1 MLIFQRIFSLLFFKI
16 IALESKT
23 SNTTLNNIGLGKS
36 ASQSSTFEDWIATR
50 ALDGNLNLSGN
61 FGKSCSHT
69 EVDKW
74 SPWWKADLN
83 QIYGVYAVTLYN
95 RVEYC
100 AQNIYASK
108 ITREQCESHDMC
120 LYRDEP
126 MPGGYHCIYV
136 ADLYDRLSNVEIRV
150 GNQWDFRRNTLCHK
164 TGKWPK
170 EKTNQTFE
178 CHQPLMGR
186 YVSIQRKNIQGILT
200 ICEAQIL
207 GVPVARAVKDVNNEL
222 TKWQNPVT
230 NLPGLFP
237 HKAKMR
243 WTPETVDFTKLHQRD
258 KGVYLDETQISNS
271 QKPQHLSY
279 LILIFTSLLISKPEH
294 F

>member
-16 IALESKT
+16 IALESIAC
-23 SNTTLNNIGLGKS
+23 NMTLNNVGLGKS

-50 ALDGNLNLSGN
+50 ALDGNLNLGGN
-61 FGKSCSHT
+61 AGKSCSHT
-69 EVDKW
+69 DVGKW

-83 QIYGVYAVTLYN
+83 QIYAVSAVTLYN

-100 AQNIYASK
+100 ALYTYALT
-108 ITREQCESHDMC
+108 ITREHCESHDMC
-120 LYRDEP
+120 LYRDGQ
-126 MPGGYHCIYV
+126 MPGSYHCIHV
-136 ADLYDRLSNVEIRV
+136 HSADLYDRLSNVEIRV
-150 GNQWDFRRNTLCHK
+150 GNQWDFRRNDLCYK

-178 CHQPLMGR
+178 CHKPLVGR
-186 YVSIQRKNIQGILT
+186 YVSIERKNIRGILT

-207 GVPVARAVKDVNNEL
+207 GVPVAKAMR
-222 TKWQNPVT
+222 WQNPVT

-243 WTPETVDFTKLHQRD
+243 WTPETVDFNKLHHRD
-258 KGVYLDETQISNS
+258 KGVYFDEAQISNS
-271 QKPQHLSY
+271 HVPQHRKHLNY
-279 LILIFTSLLISKPEH
+279 LIIIFTSLIISKLCTA
-294 F
+294 